1 METFGSGNGPTKP
14 DLLQELRVA
23 AEQGLIIV
31 NCTHCLQGAVTS
43 DYASGMVGV
52 ESGPGT
58 KGGYLDS
65 ASLSLWRSQGQ
76 PPFLVPLQAM
86 AGAGIV
92 SGFDMTSEAA
102 LAKLSYVLGQPG
114 LSLNDRKKVG
124 VPLGLGALPRAHEY
138 LLTTERARR
147 SVCVLEVE
155 GKIGP
160 VLTQFIQATP

>member
-1 METFGSGNGPTKP
+1 MLPAQVRTFLQPPLKGVVMETFGSGNGPTKP

-52 ESGPGT
+52 QRWPGER
-58 KGGYLDS
+58 GGHLGS
-65 ASLSLWRSQGQ
+65 VSPLLGRSLSH
-76 PPFLVPLQAM
+76 PPLLACLSLPQAM

-124 VPLGLGALPRAHEY
+124 V
-138 LLTTERARR
+138 LLR
-147 SVCVLEVE
+147 L
-155 GKIGP
+155 
-160 VLTQFIQATP
+160 

>member
-1 METFGSGNGPTKP
+1 MLHAQVRTFLQPPLKGVVMETFGSGNGPTKP

-52 ESGPGT
+52 QRRPGER
-58 KGGYLDS
+58 GGHLGS
-65 ASLSLWRSQGQ
+65 FSPLLGRSLSH
-76 PPFLVPLQAM
+76 PPLLACLSLPQAM

-114 LSLNDRKKVG
+114 LSMNDRKKVSE
-124 VPLGLGALPRAHEY
+124 PLELGAL
-138 LLTTERARR
+138 L
-147 SVCVLEVE
+147 
-155 GKIGP
+155 
-160 VLTQFIQATP
+160 

>member
-1 METFGSGNGPTKP
+1 MGLGQREAIW
-14 DLLQELRVA
+14 DLLPLHHGSPWA
-23 AEQGLIIV
+23 NL
-31 NCTHCLQGAVTS
+31 
-43 DYASGMVGV
+43 
-52 ESGPGT
+52 
-58 KGGYLDS
+58 
-65 ASLSLWRSQGQ
+65 LSWL
-76 PPFLVPLQAM
+76 LVPFQAM

-138 LLTTERARR
+138 LLTPERARR
-147 SVCVLEVE
+147 SVCVCVLEVE
-155 GKIGP
+155 GEIGP